1 MPSVIVVARRPELG
15 APAASGASTST
26 STTSPGTTTEEPAGV
41 PVRITSPVSRVS
53 SCERSATR
61 RPKGNSRVSLE
72 SSCTSSPFT
81 QVRTRRAAGSTED
94 ASIRSRSERRE
105 AVAALRAHVRSA
117 VGGSQVVQA
126 EVVRRGDGCH
136 VLPAV
141 VGGDAPRGL
150 ADDERDLAL
159 EGEQLGARGAF
170 ERLAGCRERRR
181 GLEEVARLGRRSPPL
196 RGARGVVEVHGDD
209 LAGSDAGDGHGRPRL
224 LVCEIIYDLA

>member
-1 MPSVIVVARRPELG
+1 MVVDEAPRARRARGIRCVDLDLDDVAGHDDRG
-15 APAASGASTST
+15 ARGRAGEDHVAGLEGEQLRQVGHQA
-26 STTSPGTTTEEPAGV
+26 TEGEQQGVAGV
-41 PVRITSPVSRVS
+41 LLHELPVHPGAHAQGGRVD
-53 SCERSATR
+53 R
-61 RPKGNSRVSLE
+61 GRVD
-72 SSCTSSPFT
+72 
-81 QVRTRRAAGSTED
+81 QV
-94 ASIRSRSERRE
+94 RSERRE
-105 AVAALRAHVRSA
+105 AVAALRAHVRSR

-209 LAGSDAGDGHGRPRL
+209 LAGSDTGDGHGRPRL
-224 LVCEIIYDLA
+224 SVCEIIYDLA